1 MNVTVI
7 GGGTGSTVVLEGL
20 KEYRDLNLSVIVG
33 MMDDGGSNA
42 VVRDEFGLLPLSD
55 IRKSIVALADSGND
69 DMLRKLFTYRFS
81 EGENIK
87 GHTMGNLLM
96 IAMTEIMGSEV
107 EAIEMFRVMFNIRGN
122 IFPVTLDD
130 VRLVAEYG
138 DGSKVV
144 GEHLIDE
151 MKEDKKIAMFY
162 LDSKAEIYPG
172 AKECI
177 EDSEYIILGPGD
189 LFTTMLPNLLV
200 DGVSSALKKSKGKII
215 YISNLMTKVGQTR
228 HRSHKQIVELIEGYI
243 GKKIDYVLINKGRI
257 PEEAYKRYIADGESL
272 IVEDIENGQ
281 KRKIIRTDLVAND
294 VIKKDKGDKLV
305 RSLIRHDSKKVAREL
320 YKIFND
326 SPVRRFLKR
335 VFSQYID

>member
-1 MNVTVI
+1 MNITVI

-55 IRKSIVALADSGND
+55 IRKSIMALADSESN

-107 EAIEMFRVMFNIRGN
+107 EAIEMFKIMFNIRGN
-122 IFPVTLDD
+122 IYPVTLDN

-138 DGSKVV
+138 DGTKVV

-151 MKEDKKIAMFY
+151 IEEDKKIKKFY
-162 LDSKAEIYPG
+162 LDSKASIYSE
-172 AKECI
+172 AQKCI

-200 DGVSSALKKSKGKII
+200 DGVSKALKTSKGKIV
-215 YISNLMTKVGQTR
+215 YISNLMTRLGQTR
-228 HRSHKQIVELIEGYI
+228 HRTQKEIINLIEGYI
-243 GKKIDYVLINKGRI
+243 GRNIDYVLINNGRL
-257 PEEAYKRYIADGESL
+257 PQEAFKRYIAEGENL
-272 IVEDIENGQ
+272 IIDDIEYD
-281 KRKIIRTDLVAND
+281 KTKKIIRTDLVAND
-294 VIKKDKGDKLV
+294 VINREKGDTLR
-305 RSLIRHDSKKVAREL
+305 RSLIRHDSKKLAKEL

-326 SPVRRFLKR
+326 SPFRRFLKR

>member
-1 MNVTVI
+1 MNITVI

-55 IRKSIVALADSGND
+55 IRKSIMALADSGNN

-96 IAMTEIMGSEV
+96 IAMTDIMGNEV
-107 EAIEMFRVMFNIRGN
+107 EAIEMFKIMFNIRGN
-122 IFPVTLDD
+122 IYPVTLDD
-130 VRLVAEYG
+130 VRLVAEYS

-151 MKEDKKIAMFY
+151 IQEDKKIKKFY
-162 LDSKAEIYPG
+162 LDSKARIYSE

-177 EDSEYIILGPGD
+177 EDSDYIILGPGD

-200 DGVSSALKKSKGKII
+200 DGVSKSLRKSRGKII
-215 YISNLMTKVGQTR
+215 YISNLMTRLGQTR
-228 HRSHKQIVELIEGYI
+228 HRTQKEIIKLIEGYI
-243 GKKIDYVLINKGRI
+243 GRNIDYVLINNGRL
-257 PEEAYKRYIADGESL
+257 PQEAFKRYVAEGENL
-272 IVEDIENGQ
+272 IIDDIKHDKT
-281 KRKIIRTDLVAND
+281 KRIIRTDLVAND
-294 VIKKDKGDKLV
+294 VINREKGDTLR
-305 RSLIRHDSKKVAREL
+305 RSLIRHDSKKLAKEL
-320 YKIFND
+320 YKVFND
-326 SPVRRFLKR
+326 SSFRRFLKR

>member
-55 IRKSIVALADSGND
+55 VRKSIVALADSGNN

-96 IAMTEIMGSEV
+96 IAMTEILGSEV
-107 EAIEMFRVMFNIRGN
+107 EAIEMFKVMFNIRGN
-122 IFPVTLDD
+122 IYPVTLDD

-151 MKEDKKIAMFY
+151 MKEDKKIGSFY
-162 LDSKAEIYPG
+162 LDAKARIYPE
-172 AKECI
+172 ARKCI
-177 EDSEYIILGPGD
+177 EESEYIILGPGD

-200 DGVSSALKKSKGKII
+200 DGVANSLRKSKGKII

-228 HRSHKQIVELIEGYI
+228 HRTHKQIMELIEGYI
-243 GKKIDYVLINKGRI
+243 DRKIDYIMINNGRI
-257 PEEAYKRYIADGESL
+257 PEEAFKRYVADGESL
-272 IVEDIENGQ
+272 IVDDLKEVKDQ
-281 KRKIIRTDLVAND
+281 KIIYTDLVAND
-294 VIKKDKGDKLV
+294 VIKKDKGDKLQ
-305 RSLIRHDSKKVAREL
+305 RSLIRHDSKKLAREL

-326 SPVRRFLKR
+326 SSFRRFLKR
-335 VFSQYID
+335 VLSQYID

>member
-1 MNVTVI
+1 MNITVI

-55 IRKSIVALADSGND
+55 IRKSIIALADSGNND
-69 DMLRKLFTYRFS
+69 ILRKLFTYRFC

-107 EAIEMFRVMFNIRGN
+107 EAIEMFKIMFNIRGD

-151 MKEDKKIAMFY
+151 INEDKKIVNFY
-162 LDSKAEIYPG
+162 LDSKAKIYPK
-172 AKECI
+172 AKECF
-177 EDSEYIILGPGD
+177 EQADYIILGPGD

-200 DGVSSALKKSKGKII
+200 DGVSSALKKSKAKII
-215 YISNLMTKVGQTR
+215 YISNLMTKIGQTR
-228 HRSHKQIVELIEGYI
+228 HRSHKQIVELIEGYV
-243 GKKIDYVLINKGRI
+243 GRKLDYVLINNGRI
-257 PEEAYKRYIADGESL
+257 PKEAYKRYVADGESL
-272 IVEDIENGQ
+272 IVEDIESSH
-281 KRKIIRTDLVAND
+281 KRKIIRADLVANNI
-294 VIKKDKGDKLV
+294 IKKDKGDKLV
-305 RSLIRHDSKKVAREL
+305 RSLVRHDSKKLAKEL

-326 SPVRRFLKR
+326 SSVRRFLKR